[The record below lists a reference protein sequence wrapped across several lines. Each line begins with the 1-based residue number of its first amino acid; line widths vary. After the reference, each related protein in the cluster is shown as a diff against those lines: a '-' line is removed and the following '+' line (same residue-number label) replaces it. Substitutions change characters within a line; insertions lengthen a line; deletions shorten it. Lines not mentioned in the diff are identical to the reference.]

1 MCTVEGE
8 VWGLSTEGCGGTK
21 VEKMSGSVES
31 LGPKIGR
38 QGGLEEKGADNI
50 IDGANGSFGFAIL
63 LRSVGA

>member
-1 MCTVEGE
+1 MCAVQGE

-21 VEKMSGSVES
+21 VEKMSGGVEG
-31 LGPKIGR
+31 LGPKVGR

-50 IDGANGSFGFAIL
+50 IDSANCSFGFAVL

>member
-1 MCTVEGE
+1 MCTVKGE
-8 VWGLSTEGCGGTK
+8 VWRLSTEGCCGTK
-21 VEKMSGSVES
+21 IEKMSGGVEG

-50 IDGANGSFGFAIL
+50 IDGANGSFSFADL